1 MHKEAER
8 KAFDSMQLKVKKLR
22 EDAVLPRKAHPGD
35 AGFDLTAVTTGM
47 CADGTKL
54 QVGFGI
60 AVEIPEGY
68 VGLVF
73 PRSSIYK
80 TDCRL
85 ANAVGVIDSGYRGE
99 LKAVFDFNWK
109 TSTNLPKRY
118 VVGDRCCQLVLV
130 PVPEVEVQE
139 VTELTPSDRGEGG
152 FGSTN
157 VEKELKRHSQQ
168 SCCSVLL
175 Y

>member
-1 MHKEAER
+1 
-8 KAFDSMQLKVKKLR
+8 MQLKVKKLSA
-22 EDAVLPRKAHPGD
+22 DAVLPRKAHPGD
-35 AGFDLTAVTTGM
+35 AGFDLTAVTAKM

-73 PRSSIYK
+73 PRSSVYK

-99 LKAVFDFNWK
+99 LKAVFDFTWK
-109 TSTNLPKRY
+109 IPPGRTTYISKRY
-118 VVGDRCCQLVLV
+118 IEGDRCCQLVIV

-139 VTELTPSDRGEGG
+139 VTELTPSDRGDGG
-152 FGSTN
+152 FGSTD
-157 VEKELKRHSQQ
+157 VEKS
-168 SCCSVLL
+168 
-175 Y
+175 